1 MKRQEKIVDDSITRK
16 ISPEE
21 WKDFDDRMDE
31 VRKETRRK
39 FIESEKSANKLW
51 I

>member
-1 MKRQEKIVDDSITRK
+1 MKKPKNIIDDSITRK

-21 WKDFDDRMDE
+21 WKNFDDIMDE

-39 FIESEKSANKLW
+39 LIESEKSINKLW

>member
-1 MKRQEKIVDDSITRK
+1 MKRETKFIDDSITRK

-21 WKDFDDRMDE
+21 WKDFDNKMDE

-39 FIESEKSANKLW
+39 LIESEESINKLW